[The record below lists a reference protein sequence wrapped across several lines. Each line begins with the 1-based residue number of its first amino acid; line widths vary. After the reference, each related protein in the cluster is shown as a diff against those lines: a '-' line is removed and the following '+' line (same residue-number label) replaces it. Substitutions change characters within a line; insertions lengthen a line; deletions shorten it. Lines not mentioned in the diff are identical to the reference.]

1 MRTMLRTSAGT
12 VLTLAVLVPFVA
24 GCSSLSQTQ
33 RGAVIGAAGGG
44 AVGAVVGNA
53 TGSTARGAIIG
64 AAVGGVA
71 GAIIGRQME
80 KQAEE
85 LAADLENAK
94 VEQVGE
100 GVLVTFDSGLLFDF
114 DSDVVKGAA
123 AENLRTLSNS
133 LQKYPESELL
143 IVGHTDSRG
152 TDSYNMGL
160 SDRRASS
167 ARSYLVTQG
176 VDPSRI
182 RTAGRGEAEPIAS
195 NETDAGRALNR
206 RVEVAIF
213 ASEEY
218 REQLLRQN
226 PGR

>member
-1 MRTMLRTSAGT
+1 MRTKLRTSAGT
-12 VLTLAVLVPFVA
+12 VLTLALVVPFAA
-24 GCSSLSQTQ
+24 GCSGLSQTQ
-33 RGAVIGAAGGG
+33 KGAVIGAAGGG

-64 AAVGGVA
+64 AAVGGAA

-123 AENLRTLSNS
+123 AENLRTLANS
-133 LQKYPESELL
+133 LNKYPESELL

-152 TDSYNMGL
+152 ADSYNQGL
-160 SDRRASS
+160 SERRAAS
-167 ARSYLVTQG
+167 ARAYLASLG
-176 VDPSRI
+176 VSTSRI
-182 RTAGRGEAEPIAS
+182 RTSGRGEVEPIAS

-213 ASEEY
+213 ASDEY
-218 REQLLRQN
+218 RERLLRQN
-226 PGR
+226 PSQ

>member
-1 MRTMLRTSAGT
+1 MQTMLRTSAGT
-12 VLTLAVLVPFVA
+12 VLTLALLVPFAA

-33 RGAVIGAAGGG
+33 KGAVIGAAGGG
-44 AVGAVVGNA
+44 AVGAVIGNA

-100 GVLVTFDSGLLFDF
+100 GVLVTFDSGLLFDY

-123 AENLRTLSNS
+123 ADNLTSLANS
-133 LQKYPESELL
+133 LKKYPESELL
-143 IVGHTDSRG
+143 IVGHTDARG
-152 TDSYNMGL
+152 TDSYNLNL
-160 SDRRASS
+160 SDRRAAA
-167 ARSYLVTQG
+167 ARAYLTSQG
-176 VDPSRI
+176 VDPSRV
-182 RTAGRGEAEPIAS
+182 RTAGRGEAEPVAS
-195 NETDAGRALNR
+195 NETDAGRAQNR

-218 REQLLRQN
+218 RERLLRQN

>member
-12 VLTLAVLVPFVA
+12 VLTMAVLVPFAA

-33 RGAVIGAAGGG
+33 KGAVIGAAGGG

-100 GVLVTFDSGLLFDF
+100 GLLVTFDSGLLFDF

-123 AENLRTLSNS
+123 ADNLVTLSNS
-133 LQKYPESELL
+133 LKKYPESELL
-143 IVGHTDSRG
+143 IVGHTDARG
-152 TDSYNMGL
+152 TDAYNMGL
-160 SDRRASS
+160 SDRRAAS
-167 ARSYLVTQG
+167 ARTYLVSQG
-176 VDPSRI
+176 VDGTRI
-182 RTAGRGEAEPIAS
+182 RTSGRGEAEPVAS

>member
-1 MRTMLRTSAGT
+1 MLRTSAGT
-12 VLTLAVLVPFVA
+12 VLTLAVLVPFAA

-33 RGAVIGAAGGG
+33 KGAIIGAAGGG

-123 AENLRTLSNS
+123 AENLRTLANS
-133 LQKYPESELL
+133 LKKYPQSELL
-143 IVGHTDSRG
+143 IVGHTDARG

-160 SDRRASS
+160 SDRRAAS
-167 ARSYLVTQG
+167 ARAYLVAQG
-176 VDPSRI
+176 IDPSRI
-182 RTAGRGEAEPIAS
+182 RTAGRGETEPVAS
-195 NETDAGRALNR
+195 NESDAGRAQNR

-226 PGR
+226 PGQ